1 MPIIGLDAGHGG
13 DSSGTFSVNTTKD
26 GLFEKDFALELT
38 KAINSRLVEHGF
50 KTVLTRTADYN
61 PGNVTKRA
69 QMCINAKCDYA
80 LSLHFNGFETEDANG
95 TEVFV
100 PYGEKYANIEVGY
113 KTVLAKFF
121 KERAPFARSNSFY
134 NRGDIFDKK
143 INEQTKRF
151 DAFDDQKDY
160 FGFVRTCWENGIS
173 ADLLEVCFL
182 TNPKDFKTY
191 IENFDDIAD
200 EIAKAI
206 VEGFGKKYHAVK
218 GGTPRAVPRIKRKFD
233 VIN

>member
-1 MPIIGLDAGHGG
+1 MPVIGLDAGHGG
-13 DSSGTFSVNTTKD
+13 DSSGTYSVNTKKD
-26 GLFEKDFALELT
+26 GLFEKDFTLELV

-61 PGNVTKRA
+61 SGNVMKRA

-80 LSLHFNGFETEDANG
+80 VSIHFNGFANESANG

-100 PYGEKYANIEVGY
+100 PYGEKFANIEAGY
-113 KTVLAKFF
+113 LKCLKKYFNI
-121 KERAPFARSNSFY
+121 RAPFARANSFY
-134 NRGDIFDKK
+134 NRNDIFDKK
-143 INEQTKRF
+143 LNEQTKRF
-151 DAFDDQKDY
+151 DAFDEQKDY
-160 FGFVRTCWENGIS
+160 FGFIRTCWENGLS

-182 TNPKDFKTY
+182 TNSQDFKAYT
-191 IENFDDIAD
+191 ENREAIAD
-200 EIAKAI
+200 GIAKAI
-206 VEGFGKKYHAVK
+206 VEGFGKKYHTVK